1 LKGFGRRYAAGNETR
16 AKMKKIGIFLLIFLV
31 LAVGIVYYYR
41 YDIFQYSIET
51 VIKNN
56 LPPYVSIKS
65 IEFDFDRDVFELE
78 DIHIKNPKGFL
89 TKFFVNV
96 GVVSCRYRKKGN
108 SVWDGIEITEIITK
122 NPIITVERS
131 EKGKVNLA
139 EMSQV
144 MTKKPAI
151 VAKTNSPRVKSKKK
165 DVAFLPKPTRKDVSN
180 WVLLTDTIQIENGEI
195 FLLDRFLQGN
205 IAKLRC
211 EDINCAI
218 KLDLSDDFTKVLTVR
233 SDGVGNL
240 NGDRTQRVAWEIF
253 ADLTGERT
261 KMSNTCKL
269 ENVDMTLLKPYYDKY
284 SPVDIYNGRCS
295 GTLVLNFDGNDIG
308 STNVLKIRNLQF
320 RPKAGGGGFGY
331 WQVPVAEIIK
341 YLQTAPG
348 EIIFDFKIKGN
359 INNPRFY
366 PGPYLK
372 NALRNMVVDK
382 VTNVIGSLTEDTGE
396 SDVDKVMNAMRGIFG
411 E

>member
-1 LKGFGRRYAAGNETR
+1 
-16 AKMKKIGIFLLIFLV
+16 MKKIGIILLIFLV
-31 LAVGIVYYYR
+31 LAAGIVYYYR

-51 VIKNN
+51 AVKNN

-65 IEFDFDRDVFELE
+65 IEFDFDRDVFELKG
-78 DIHIKNPKGFL
+78 IRIKNPKGFL

-96 GVVSCRYRKKGN
+96 GVVSCRYRKKGDN
-108 SVWDGIEITEIITK
+108 IWDGIEITEIITK
-122 NPIITVERS
+122 NPVIIVERS

-144 MTKKPAI
+144 MTKKPALT
-151 VAKTNSPRVKSKKK
+151 AKKKTSRVKTEKKNP
-165 DVAFLPKPTRKDVSN
+165 AFLPKSARKDVSDL
-180 WVLLTDTIQIENGEI
+180 VKLTDTIRIENGEI

-211 EDINCAI
+211 EDITSTI
-218 KLDLSDDFTKVLTVR
+218 KLDLSDDFTKVLTVG
-233 SDGVGNL
+233 SAGAGNL
-240 NGDRTQRVAWEIF
+240 NGDRTQRVSWEIF

-295 GTLVLNFDGNDIG
+295 GELVLNFDGDDIG

-320 RPKAGGGGFGY
+320 RPKTSGGRFSY

-359 INNPRFY
+359 INDPRFY

-382 VTNVIGSLTEDTGE
+382 VTDVIGSLTEDTGE
-396 SDVDKVMNAMRGIFG
+396 SDVDKVINAMKGILG

>member
-1 LKGFGRRYAAGNETR
+1 
-16 AKMKKIGIFLLIFLV
+16 MKKIGIILLIFLV
-31 LAVGIVYYYR
+31 LAVGIVYHYR
-41 YDIFQYSIET
+41 YSIFQYSIET

-56 LPPYVSIKS
+56 LPPYLSIKS
-65 IEFDFDRDVFELE
+65 IDFDFDRDVFELKG
-78 DIHIKNPKGFL
+78 IRIKNPKGFL

-96 GVVSCRYRKKGN
+96 GVVSCRFRKKGDN
-108 SVWDGIEITEIITK
+108 IWDGIEITEIITK
-122 NPIITVERS
+122 NPIITIERS

-144 MTKKPAI
+144 MTKKTALT
-151 VAKTNSPRVKSKKK
+151 AKKKTPRVKTEKKNA
-165 DVAFLPKPTRKDVSN
+165 AFLPKAARKDVSN
-180 WVLLTDTIQIENGEI
+180 LVKLTDTIQIKNGEM

-211 EDINCAI
+211 EDITSKI
-218 KLDLSDDFTKVLTVR
+218 KIDLSDDFTKVLTIR

-253 ADLTGERT
+253 TDLSGARV
-261 KMSNTCKL
+261 KMSNTCQL

-295 GTLVLNFDGNDIG
+295 GTLVLNFDGDDIG

-320 RPKAGGGGFGY
+320 RPKTGGGGFNY
-331 WQVPVAEIIK
+331 WQVPVVEIIK
-341 YLQTAPG
+341 YLQSAPG

-359 INNPRFY
+359 ISDPRFY

-396 SDVDKVMNAMRGIFG
+396 SDVDKVISVMKGIFG
-411 E
+411 D

>member
-1 LKGFGRRYAAGNETR
+1 
-16 AKMKKIGIFLLIFLV
+16 MKKIGIFLLIFLV